1 MPASAQNSSPARP
14 IRVLVMIDSLWTHG
28 GAERFALGLAT
39 HLPEQS
45 FEVTVCTTRFIEAA
59 AAEELAAHGIR
70 YLNLGRRAR
79 WDAHRFAPLIS
90 LLRGSH
96 FDVLHSHM
104 FGSNLWA
111 SVIGRA
117 CGVNVLIAHEHNW
130 SYSDD
135 RLRMWLDREV
145 IARLTT
151 RFVAVSH
158 ANEQRMTEIEGI
170 PAEKIVVLPTAY
182 IPHRSVSAVDLRR
195 ELDLPSSARLVF
207 SAAILR
213 PEKALEVL
221 LQAHAL
227 VRRTGVDAH
236 LVIAGDGPLRTEL
249 EQLIATLAI
258 SDSVHLL
265 GVRSDV
271 DEIVRQS
278 DVCAMSSDW
287 EGMPL
292 FALEA
297 MAAGVPMVAT
307 AVGGLPEVVA
317 DGVTGLL
324 VPPRAPDAL
333 AEALLAVLG
342 DGGLAERLGA
352 AALAQSEEYSIDA
365 VAAQF
370 AGLYQSL
377 LQEMA
382 GSGAGRQTAQGE
394 HPPSSHP
401 QA

>member
-1 MPASAQNSSPARP
+1 
-14 IRVLVMIDSLWTHG
+14 MIDSLWTHG

-45 FEVTVCTTRFIEAA
+45 FEVTVCTTRSIAAA
-59 AAEELAAHGIR
+59 AAEELADRGIR
-70 YLNLGRRAR
+70 HLNLGRRAR
-79 WDAHRFAPLIS
+79 WDAHRFAPLVS
-90 LLRGSH
+90 MLRGGH

-111 SVIGRA
+111 SLIGRA

-158 ANEQRMTEIEGI
+158 ANERRMTEIEGI

-182 IPHRSVSAVDLRR
+182 IPHRAASAVQLRR
-195 ELDLPSSARLVF
+195 ELGIASSARLVF

-213 PEKALEVL
+213 REKALEVL

-258 SDSVHLL
+258 TDSVHLL

-271 DEIVRQS
+271 DEIVRQA

-297 MAAGVPMVAT
+297 MAAGAPMVAT
-307 AVGGLPEVVA
+307 DVGGLPEVVEN
-317 DGVTGLL
+317 GVTGLL
-324 VPPRAPDAL
+324 VPPRAPEAL
-333 AEALLAVLG
+333 AEALATALG
-342 DGGLAERLGA
+342 DRALAERLGA
-352 AALAQSEEYSIDA
+352 AALARSGQYTIEA
-365 VAAQF
+365 VAGRF
-370 AGLYQSL
+370 ARLYETLLEETTGSQSRS
-377 LQEMA
+377 A
-382 GSGAGRQTAQGE
+382 AAGRRAVT
-394 HPPSSHP
+394 PPG
-401 QA
+401 A